1 MFNVSN
7 SIFIK
12 KSGKDKYVCS
22 VDFCEPIGLTLVYF
36 YFTGGTS
43 IIIPDG
49 GCCSVV
55 PDGLSDAF
63 LRDGVRCKRFVCLF
77 IFTKIF

>member
-1 MFNVSN
+1 MGITF
-7 SIFIK
+7 
-12 KSGKDKYVCS
+12 DC
-22 VDFCEPIGLTLVYF
+22 F
-36 YFTGGTS
+36 YITGGTS

-63 LRDGVRCKRFVCLF
+63 LRDGERCKRFVCLSIF
-77 IFTKIF
+77 IDAFKYK